1 MQYYRQQQQAAS
13 CCNTCVS
20 ANNKMHLACLFAA
33 TGQFAYHRQQQ
44 QQAASC
50 WKLYVQ
56 QQLYAP
62 ALPGNQLNAPSQRA
76 LELLA
81 LPPDGTPRLLL
92 DIGCGS
98 GLSGEALTEA
108 GHNWLGLDISAAML
122 DVAVEREVSRAGSCE
137 IDCECERPAKLASGF
152 GARGLS

>member
-1 MQYYRQQQQAAS
+1 MCHSLTQIMR
-13 CCNTCVS
+13 
-20 ANNKMHLACLFAA
+20 L
-33 TGQFAYHRQQQ
+33 
-44 QQAASC
+44 
-50 WKLYVQ
+50 
-56 QQLYAP
+56 
-62 ALPGNQLNAPSQRA
+62 QRA

-122 DVAVEREVSRAGSCE
+122 DVAVEREVRRGTWLEQTEHWVSRLTKVGHNWLGLYISAAMLDVAVQRQVSRAGE
-137 IDCECERPAKLASGF
+137 WR
-152 GARGLS
+152 AR